1 MTTNFKNRYDSR
13 QPTKGVEFTE
23 ESQAL
28 QSEYP
33 ATTID
38 YYIKKYTQTGMLGDP
53 ARAQMAE
60 YLDVSDV
67 GDFAEMQ
74 ERVIS
79 VRNAFMELPAEERRK
94 FGDDPTAWAQAVYEA
109 KLAESVQ
116 SEPTAEPEPVASE
129 SQSDDSQH
137 MAS

>member
-1 MTTNFKNRYDSR
+1 MSTNFKNRYDSR
-13 QPTKGVEFTE
+13 QPSRGVEFTE

-38 YYIKKYTQTGMLGDP
+38 YYIKKYTQTGLLGDP

-60 YLDVSDV
+60 FLDVSDV

-74 ERVIS
+74 ERVIG

-94 FGDDPTAWAQAVYEA
+94 FGDDPTAWAQAIYEA
-109 KLAESVQ
+109 KLAELAQ
-116 SEPTAEPEPVASE
+116 SESVPEPEKVVPAS
-129 SQSDDSQH
+129 QDDDSQH